1 MYLFHYLQRFLSKLI
16 AQSPTTLEA
25 PCEKQRS
32 ETEILLQLCQEN
44 KFAVLWWTVPSQM
57 SCGSAV
63 VCAGSAPTGC
73 ISRCRG
79 CRAERNLQMEVDTK
93 EAGYQISG
101 GDAHRSASRC
111 SYATNSN
118 AILSG
123 PQRERRYEKMWP
135 DLSYSQHNNM
145 LRGLCQ
151 LLQWALLQ
159 DCGWRDWTKIL
170 SQTNGSLWRCKAS
183 HRLEGQW
190 LTPVTC
196 PRDSESFS

>member
-1 MYLFHYLQRFLSKLI
+1 
-16 AQSPTTLEA
+16 
-25 PCEKQRS
+25 
-32 ETEILLQLCQEN
+32 
-44 KFAVLWWTVPSQM
+44 M

-73 ISRCRG
+73 ISRCRS

-93 EAGYQISG
+93 EAAYQISG
-101 GDAHRSASRC
+101 GDPHRSASRC

-151 LLQWALLQ
+151 LLQWALLR

-170 SQTNGSLWRCKAS
+170 SQTNGSLWRCKAPS
-183 HRLEGQW
+183 PARETLSNLAKLCLRSVRSQEKNAMFLLRLSAS
-190 LTPVTC
+190 LVKYNP
-196 PRDSESFS
+196 